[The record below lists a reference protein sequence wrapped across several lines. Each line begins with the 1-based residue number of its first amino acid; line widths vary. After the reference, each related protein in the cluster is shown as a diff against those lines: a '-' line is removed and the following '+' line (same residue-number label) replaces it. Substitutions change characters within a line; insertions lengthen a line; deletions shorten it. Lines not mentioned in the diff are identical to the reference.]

1 MAIKKFKPTSP
12 GRRQMTSSTF
22 EEITTSTPEKSLLV
36 PGKKSGGRNNA
47 GRITQRHTGG
57 GHKQRYRLIDF
68 KRDKKEIPAKVA
80 TIEYDPNRSARIA
93 LLNYADGEK
102 RYILAPVGINVG
114 DQIIKR
120 PLITEKSNL
129 QREAGQTVTFEV
141 ARDANKIE
149 IKQAIEKAFKVKVK
163 DVRTMVT
170 AGKAKRVG
178 RTVGKRSAVK
188 KAYVT
193 LAEGTIDFFG
203 V

>member
-1 MAIKKFKPTSP
+1 
-12 GRRQMTSSTF
+12 
-22 EEITTSTPEKSLLV
+22 
-36 PGKKSGGRNNA
+36 
-47 GRITQRHTGG
+47 
-57 GHKQRYRLIDF
+57 
-68 KRDKKEIPAKVA
+68 
-80 TIEYDPNRSARIA
+80 
-93 LLNYADGEK
+93 
-102 RYILAPVGINVG
+102 
-114 DQIIKR
+114 
-120 PLITEKSNL
+120 
-129 QREAGQTVTFEV
+129 V